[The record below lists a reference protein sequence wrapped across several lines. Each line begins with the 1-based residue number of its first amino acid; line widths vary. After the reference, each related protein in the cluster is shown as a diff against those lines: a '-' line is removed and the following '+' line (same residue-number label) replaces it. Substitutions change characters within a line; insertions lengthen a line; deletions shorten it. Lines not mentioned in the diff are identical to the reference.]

1 MALTMTNLSGSM
13 VSRKWNYAENYAENQ
28 RKSELTPLHLDD
40 EVLERQ
46 QRHREPLERVGI
58 EKKKKKR
65 LETIGNALTGHIDKL
80 TCGLTVVSSA
90 LARIEEF
97 VFRTV
102 VYSESPVSLLFALYL
117 WYHWGSSREKKEVLW
132 KHSKSVISE

>member
-58 EKKKKKR
+58 EKKKK
-65 LETIGNALTGHIDKL
+65 N
-80 TCGLTVVSSA
+80 V
-90 LARIEEF
+90 
-97 VFRTV
+97 
-102 VYSESPVSLLFALYL
+102 
-117 WYHWGSSREKKEVLW
+117 W
-132 KHSKSVISE
+132 KQ